1 MAIQKFRIH
10 DMDTSTWHLFDS
22 VQAWWASTC
31 TTGTTDRKAKAS
43 ITMLVSW
50 VIWNERNARV
60 FRQKSAPPQ
69 ILLSIIEDEA
79 NLWIKAG
86 AKKLGSF
93 LLRE

>member
-1 MAIQKFRIH
+1 MA
-10 DMDTSTWHLFDS
+10 TSAWHLFDS

-31 TTGTTDRKAKAS
+31 TVGIADRKAKAS

-60 FRQKSAPPQ
+60 FKQKSAPPQ
-69 ILLSIIEDEA
+69 ILLNIIVDEA
-79 NLWIKAG
+79 NLWIKAE
-86 AKKLGSF
+86 AKILGSF

>member
-1 MAIQKFRIH
+1 MER
-10 DMDTSTWHLFDS
+10 STWHLFDC

-31 TTGTTDRKAKAS
+31 TTGTTDMKAQAS

-69 ILLSIIEDEA
+69 ILLNIIVDEA